1 MKKSIFTGLILI
13 MISLCVCFGQEIF
26 ERFDEKHIS
35 ADVKNH
41 TLLVLKY
48 RPLVENEPGL
58 IQDTI
63 KYKTLLKF
71 IKKEN
76 ASIEKYN
83 FQLQRAF
90 DYYYSYPFLIID
102 EKELANYP
110 SSEYPYAYKRYPHV
124 KEDKKIAYSR
134 FFINRKDK
142 IIYDDINLYSNGSR
156 ERLGV
161 EKDIIYAL
169 SDFLLY
175 DSTQHVTQEEPIK
188 E

>member
-13 MISLCVCFGQEIF
+13 MILCVCFGQEIF
-26 ERFDEKHIS
+26 EQFDKKHVS

-41 TLLVLKY
+41 TLLILKY

-58 IQDTI
+58 KQDTI
-63 KYKTLLKF
+63 KHKTLLKF
-71 IKKEN
+71 IKREN
-76 ASIEKYN
+76 TLIEKYN
-83 FQLQRAF
+83 FQLKKAF

-102 EKELANYP
+102 EEELANYP

-134 FFINRKDK
+134 FFIDRKNK
-142 IIYDDINLYSNGSR
+142 FIYDDINLYSNNSR
-156 ERLGV
+156 ERVGV
-161 EKDIIYAL
+161 EKDIVYAL
-169 SDFLLY
+169 SEFLLY
-175 DSTQHVTQEEPIK
+175 DSIQHVTQEELIK